1 MKPLDWSK
9 PENLRFRNATGK
21 IIEALVPT
29 NKRIL
34 DEEPYPVTVY
44 FENIHNMVEHPVFY
58 DLDGTYMRPQ
68 KGIHPCDI
76 IEINETTEND
86 GQIT

>member
-21 IIEALVPT
+21 IIEALVPQ

-34 DEEPYPVTVY
+34 DEEPYPVSVF
-44 FENIHNMVEHPVFY
+44 FEGANYRIEYACY
-58 DLDGTYMRPQ
+58 DLDGTYMRAA
-68 KGIHPCDI
+68 KGKHYMDI
-76 IEINETTEND
+76 IEITETTEHD

>member
-1 MKPLDWSK
+1 MKTLDWSR
-9 PENLRFRNATGK
+9 PENLRFRNVPGK

-44 FENIHNMVEHPVFY
+44 FENIHNMVEYAAY
-58 DLDGTYMRPQ
+58 DLDGTYMRVQ
-68 KGIHPCDI
+68 KGKDPRDI